1 MKIFT
6 KILMYCSLFSFGFT
20 ANAQLSNLS
29 FEYNFSNIDPNKYTF
44 EEINCLPI
52 NGTSNDIYNVTQ
64 SQNVQLNISQETH
77 KNDNILDGSLQ
88 MIFDQPS
95 DEWIINK
102 FMFGDCQPTIL
113 DLINTPVL
121 NLTVKSTETINF
133 KIAAVIVDGN
143 SFFVNDTLGSVVGI
157 NLQKGNWNTITVD
170 IPAFFGTQKVD
181 LSKVLGIAFKVT
193 SATSNNRVNP
203 TSPTNLLIDQIKI
216 ENRTITNSLQKETQ
230 NFSIF
235 PNPSSNIITINNL
248 PNNTQINIFNTLG
261 TSVKTS
267 DDASLNISD
276 LDKGIYFLQ
285 IVENNKVIHTEKIIK
300 N

>member
-1 MKIFT
+1 
-6 KILMYCSLFSFGFT
+6 MYCSLFSFGFT

-44 EEINCLPI
+44 EEVNCLPI

-64 SQNVQLNISQETH
+64 SQNVQLNISQETQ

-143 SFFVNDTLGSVVGI
+143 SFFVNDTLGSVVGV

-216 ENRTITNSLQKETQ
+216 ENRTITNSLQKEIQ

-248 PNNTQINIFNTLG
+248 PNNAQINIFNTLG

>member
-44 EEINCLPI
+44 EEVNCLPI

-64 SQNVQLNISQETH
+64 SQNVQLNISQETQ

-143 SFFVNDTLGSVVGI
+143 SFFVNDTLGSVVGV

-216 ENRTITNSLQKETQ
+216 ENRTITNSLQKEIQ

-248 PNNTQINIFNTLG
+248 PNNAQINIFNTLG